1 MHSCFAQVGN
11 VATLAF
17 LRANFI
23 ALPRRSFH
31 AHCPNQHICAR
42 APFDPPS
49 DAYITLGEHD
59 QTQVCRLIT
68 ALSPSSLHSHYSAPN
83 SLQVTRAIDALVE
96 AGLQTFDLGCLHPR
110 PLSEDIAFYAREYIR
125 LVGPSLASNLRF
137 CSQAEIDPHTIG
149 DIHQRSVQNIVDQH
163 LKTSGLERLD
173 LMQLSWSDFRD
184 KRYVDFLGELLELK
198 RIGKIASI
206 GTIAF
211 PTRELKYL
219 SSQGIT
225 VASNQVSFSLV
236 DRRALVDMADW
247 CHSNNVRLLAKSA
260 LGAGFIS
267 ERFLGLPEPSKRL
280 CEFPPVAHFASVIRA
295 WGGWSLFQELLYA
308 IKQVADKHDVTMSNV
323 AVKWALQSS
332 GQTAVVVDA
341 SLADPPEVQLCI
353 SNLRVFHFTL
363 DDDDRHLLD
372 SVASKCN
379 DLHSILGDCGSEL
392 QPRCR

>member
-1 MHSCFAQVGN
+1 MSL
-11 VATLAF
+11 TF
-17 LRANFI
+17 LRANVI
-23 ALPRRSFH
+23 ALPQRFIPTHRLS
-31 AHCPNQHICAR
+31 QYVCAC

-68 ALSPSSLHSHYSAPN
+68 AISPSNLNSHYSAPN

-96 AGLQTFDLGCLHPR
+96 AGLQTFDLGRLHPR
-110 PLSEDIAFYAREYIR
+110 PPTEDSAFYAREYVR
-125 LVGPSLASNLRF
+125 LIGPSLASNLRF
-137 CSQAEIDPHTIG
+137 CSQAEIDPQTVG
-149 DIHQRSVQNIVDQH
+149 NIHQRSVQNIVDQH
-163 LKTSGLERLD
+163 LKTIGLERLD
-173 LMQLSWSDFRD
+173 LLQVSWSDFRD
-184 KRYVDFLGELLELK
+184 KRYIDFLGELLELK
-198 RIGKIASI
+198 RVGKIASI
-206 GTIAF
+206 GTVAF

-219 SSQGIT
+219 ASQGIS

-247 CHSNNVRLLAKSA
+247 CHSNSIHLFAKSA

-308 IKQVADKHDVTMSNV
+308 IKQVAEKHDVTMSNV
-323 AVKWALQSS
+323 AIKWALQSS

-363 DDDDRHLLD
+363 DEDDRHLLD

-392 QPRCR
+392 QPRFR